1 MKTQSM
7 TYTFYEINHFIKN
20 KMWILHPEYRRGEIW
35 NYSKKAQLIDTILRR
50 WYIPPIILIKSYK
63 ENTLEVL
70 DGFQRLNVI
79 MDFLSGKLRIDG
91 SINPHSEEELDFD
104 GLTFDELPY
113 WKKEEIM
120 NYNIGI
126 MIIEG
131 FKSDEPSEL
140 FNRLNTSS
148 KITPAEMRDN
158 LYGPVRK
165 QVKELVEA
173 FDIYGLNEKTIGFS
187 NVKMTYDDIVIRV
200 CIYLEE
206 GAFNINLNSNILN
219 ERYRSDLVFS
229 DKTYNKMLKIMR
241 FMGRIIEKHPLQKI
255 KLTKASLLSWLCF
268 LASLESNID
277 QQQMEEVSDFVYEF
291 EEYRILLKEQE
302 EYNLHGTVE
311 INLLKLFKQKSSL
324 NASGV
329 KSILSRDVII
339 WCFFYTFLNNNYN
352 INNYMHIDNIRLIKD
367 FIERVR
373 PSEFYEKEDVSSAV
387 DKFIMETNWGVI
399 E

>member
-1 MKTQSM
+1 M
-7 TYTFYEINHFIKN
+7 TFTFYEIKRLIRNDK
-20 KMWILHPEYRRGEIW
+20 WILHPEYRRGEIW

-50 WYIPPIILIKSYK
+50 WYIPPIILIRSYN
-63 ENTLEVL
+63 EDSLEVL

-91 SINPHSEEELDFD
+91 SINPQNEEALDFD

-113 WKKEEIM
+113 WKKDEIM
-120 NYNIGI
+120 NYQIGI

-140 FNRLNTSS
+140 FNRLNNSS
-148 KITPAEMRDN
+148 RMTPAEKRDN

-173 FDIYGLNEKTIGFS
+173 FDIYGLNENTIGFS

-206 GAFNINLNSNILN
+206 GTFNINLNSNILN
-219 ERYRSDLVFS
+219 ERYRSNLVFKQ
-229 DKTYNKMLKIMR
+229 KTYKKMLNIIK
-241 FMGRIIEKHPLQKI
+241 FMGQIVEKYPLQKI

-268 LASLESNID
+268 LASLERNINYD
-277 QQQMEEVSDFVYEF
+277 ELEEVSDFVYEF
-291 EEYRILLKEQE
+291 EELRLSLKRLEGF
-302 EYNLHGTVE
+302 NRLSTLE
-311 INLLKLFKQKSSL
+311 INLLKLFKQKNSL
-324 NASGV
+324 NASGT

-339 WCFFYTFLNNNYN
+339 WFFFYLFLSDKGT
-352 INNYMHIDNIRLIKD
+352 ITNYMHIDKIHLIKD
-367 FIERVR
+367 FFEWIEFKETYD
-373 PSEFYEKEDVSSAV
+373 SEVVYSAV
-387 DKFIMETNWGVI
+387 DEFIMVTNWGVI

>member
-1 MKTQSM
+1 MNTQSM
-7 TYTFYEINHFIKN
+7 TFTFYEIKRLIRNDK
-20 KMWILHPEYRRGEIW
+20 WILHPEYRRGEIW

-50 WYIPPIILIKSYK
+50 WYIPPIILIRSYN
-63 ENTLEVL
+63 EDSLEVL

-91 SINPHSEEELDFD
+91 SINPQNEEALDFD

-113 WKKEEIM
+113 WKKDEIM
-120 NYNIGI
+120 NYQIGI

-140 FNRLNTSS
+140 FNRLNNSS
-148 KITPAEMRDN
+148 RMTPAEKRDN

-173 FDIYGLNEKTIGFS
+173 FDIYGLNENTIGFS

-206 GAFNINLNSNILN
+206 GTFNINLNSNILN
-219 ERYRSDLVFS
+219 ERYRSNLVFKQ
-229 DKTYNKMLKIMR
+229 KTYKKMLNIIK
-241 FMGRIIEKHPLQKI
+241 FMGQIVEKYPLQKI

-268 LASLESNID
+268 LASLERNINYD
-277 QQQMEEVSDFVYEF
+277 ELEEVSDFVYEF
-291 EEYRILLKEQE
+291 EELRLSLKRIEGFNRLSTL
-302 EYNLHGTVE
+302 E
-311 INLLKLFKQKSSL
+311 INLLKLFKQKNSL
-324 NASGV
+324 NASGT

-339 WCFFYTFLNNNYN
+339 WFFFYLFLSDKGT
-352 INNYMHIDNIRLIKD
+352 ITNYMHIDKIHLIKD
-367 FIERVR
+367 FFEWIEFKETYD
-373 PSEFYEKEDVSSAV
+373 SEVVYSAV
-387 DKFIMETNWGVI
+387 DEFIMVTNWGVI